1 MTLAETV
8 LRTLGFLAWRR
19 DHVCNT
25 LFSGDCLSDFFSEQQ
40 IQDRIACRAHNHS
53 HPVDLS
59 CLASPPFLEKR
70 SPNYDHQFPVCLESA
85 KSWSFSPLSVDS
97 SWRVWRCCWT
107 LFTVLVLEHP
117 VRSCIRVLDR
127 RSSHYDVSDTWWCR
141 GVPQNRLLYEVTSSR
156 SSSRSSISCPLEVH
170 LQWSIIYSRRQRME
184 EFSDCLSHKFLARS
198 HNKRT
203 YDDNDEMK
211 FLGCMFVIIDALIVL
226 RSRSNLSQLDLRVF
240 SQSFVEG
247 VSYFNSLSDNG
258 WSSNTRNR

>member
-1 MTLAETV
+1 MSATRFSA
-8 LRTLGFLAWRR
+8 AS
-19 DHVCNT
+19 VCRI
-25 LFSGDCLSDFFSEQQ
+25 FFQNNKFRFESRVEHTITHTQS
-40 IQDRIACRAHNHS
+40 ICRAWVLLHS
-53 HPVDLS
+53 SKNV
-59 CLASPPFLEKR
+59 
-70 SPNYDHQFPVCLESA
+70 HQVMVTSFQFVWKA
-85 KSWSFSPLSVDS
+85 RKSWSFSPLSVDS